1 MRRFDK
7 IKNLKK
13 ANLLAEQRYL
23 TSKGVLKENG
33 PIVDIDG
40 VSDYF
45 VSQIQQKG
53 EDYMGLKDAIYK
65 TAYGDESTVRAIY
78 SAIGQKLKGGEF
90 DSVGQ
95 AYTSPML
102 GVNEELDETGL
113 LEDKYSVDQLV
124 ALALENADLGQLNVI
139 DSRRANFSSRYRHLN
154 CVEFNAELPI
164 TVNFDGEEF
173 YTLTINF
180 EGYCEEDPDGPSGG
194 INFSVELTDTSYDSN
209 LFGKDLYDMVSGE
222 VSKKLDEL
230 EREVAQYMHEDEDD
244 Y

>member
-78 SAIGQKLKGGEF
+78 SAIGEKLKGGEF

-95 AYTSPML
+95 AYSSPML
-102 GVNEELDETGL
+102 GVNEELDEIGL
-113 LEDKYSVDQLV
+113 LEDKYNVDQLV
-124 ALALENADLGQLNVI
+124 AMALENLDLGQLEVI
-139 DSRRANFSSRYRHLN
+139 SSRGANFSSRYRHLN
-154 CVEFNAELPI
+154 CIEFKAELPI
-164 TVNFDGEEF
+164 TVNFDDGNF
-173 YTLTINF
+173 YTLTAKI
-180 EGYCEEDPDGPSGG
+180 EGWCEEDPDGPSGG
-194 INFSVELTDTSYDSN
+194 TNFAIELSDTSFDSN
-209 LFGKDLYDMVSGE
+209 LFGEDLYDKVSIE
-222 VSKKLDEL
+222 LSKKLDEL
-230 EREVAQYMHEDEDD
+230 EREVGEYMYED
-244 Y
+244 